1 MQIPA
6 ISSAIEGMSRAE
18 TQLNKAASDIARAP
32 VVDSQGGDILDLSAA
47 MVALLQSRNNFEANT
62 NVLKVADELSK
73 DLLSIVG

>member
-6 ISSAIEGMSRAE
+6 ISSALEGMSRAE
-18 TQLNKAASDIARAP
+18 TQLNKAASEIARAP
-32 VVDSQGGDILDLSAA
+32 VVDAQGGDILDLSAA

>member
-6 ISSAIEGMSRAE
+6 ISSALEGMSRAQ
-18 TQLNKAASDIARAP
+18 TQLNQAASDIARAP